1 MTAAE
6 EQLEPPERRPGGAQI
21 IPRPPSWTSGEL
33 AAPASHPLR
42 VTVDDIEHALT
53 GAVPSRPIAPTFP
66 DARASAVLVALA
78 DGEQGA
84 EVLLTRR
91 SRHMRNHKGEIS
103 FPGGRMDPGE
113 TPAETALREAYEE
126 VGLDPSLVTL
136 FAELDHLSTV
146 VSRSHIVPV
155 VGRLPAVIPLAPAT
169 SEVERVLW
177 LPLGELVRP
186 DTYHSERWGR
196 SPTDRLLHF
205 FELDDET
212 VWGATAVMLVD
223 LLTRIAAIAT

>member
-1 MTAAE
+1 VTAA
-6 EQLEPPERRPGGAQI
+6 PPPSARRPGGAQI
-21 IPRPPSWTSGEL
+21 IPRPASWTLGDIP
-33 AAPASHPLR
+33 APAAHPLA
-42 VTVDDIEHALT
+42 VTVDDIERALT
-53 GAVPSRPIAPTFP
+53 GAVPGRPIAPTFP

-91 SRHMRNHKGEIS
+91 SRHMRTHKGEIS

-113 TPAETALREAYEE
+113 TPLETALREAHEE
-126 VGLDPSLVTL
+126 VGLDPSLVTP

-155 VGRLPAVIPLAPAT
+155 VGRLPGVVPLAPA
-169 SEVERVLW
+169 SPEVERVMW

-186 DTYHSERWGR
+186 DTYHAERWGR

-205 FELDDET
+205 FELEDET
-212 VWGATAVMLVD
+212 VWGATAFMLVD
-223 LLTRIAAIAT
+223 LLARIAAAAAA